1 MGALRTPRDP
11 VAELVLLAIGA
22 ALFAV
27 ARVLDLD
34 GLFIG
39 SIFLCAFA
47 GLAALF
53 SSRLAQQSLGTKI
66 AATVIGLAVTA
77 FGAVWMIT
85 HASSTEIFS
94 PAMLLYPGGEGRPQ
108 RSFERVSASIRR
120 SVPYRRRMLAGSFSY

>member
-1 MGALRTPRDP
+1 MDAPRPRRDP
-11 VAELVLLAIGA
+11 VPELVLLATGA
-22 ALFAV
+22 VLFAV
-27 ARVLDLD
+27 ARLLDLD

-39 SIFLCAFA
+39 SIFLCVFA

-53 SSRLAQQSLGTKI
+53 SGRLAQQSLGTKI

-94 PAMLLYPGGEGRPQ
+94 PAMIVYPGGGLALSGLINSVTHR
-108 RSFERVSASIRR
+108 ASSSR
-120 SVPYRRRMLAGSFSY
+120 